1 MKFMYCGIV
10 KSQILS
16 LYFSEISQDGES
28 VEEGEVNL
36 QPRGNMYNMFK
47 PFLLKVSL

>member
-1 MKFMYCGIV
+1 MYCGIA
-10 KSQILS
+10 KSHILS

-36 QPRGNMYNMFK
+36 QPRGNMDKMVK
-47 PFLLKVSL
+47 PFLFKVHL